1 MLDFYE
7 ISYTKKGKPGSEYY
21 EVSPDFKVKRFTDLM
36 VRGGAFYAIWNQ
48 KKGLWSTDEYDV
60 QTAVDEELRAFGKGL
75 DEEQELPVKVKYLRD
90 FSSMSWNQFRL
101 FIGRISD
108 NYTQLDAEIAFSNTE
123 VKKDDYISKRLSYP
137 LEEGSTQAFDAL
149 FGIIYDEENL
159 TKLMWAIGSVLA
171 GDSKRIQKF
180 YVLFGLPGTGK
191 STALNLIEK
200 ILGEHV
206 VGFEASLLTNMS
218 STFALDALKNN
229 PLVAID
235 HEGDLSRIRNN
246 SVLTSV
252 VSHDRI
258 VINVKYQHP
267 FSIKLNTTL
276 FIATNKPVMI
286 TERASGIIRR
296 LIDIRPSGHIVSTR
310 DYESLVNQIDFEL
323 SAISVKCLAVYN
335 QLGRNHYN
343 GYIPLDMLFRT
354 NIFFNFIDE
363 YYFEFV
369 RDDIITLSRAWS
381 MYKQFCEETG
391 ITKRLARHAFRDEL
405 KNYWKTFD
413 SVTRIDGIQVRSVY
427 KGFNT
432 NVFAEVSSIN
442 KGEPIVYDWLAL
454 SEQPSIFD
462 REHIDQQAQLA
473 SKGGPPRYKWENVT
487 TTLRDI
493 KTEKLHYVLP
503 KENLITLDL
512 DLKNEKGEK
521 SLGLNIEAARRLPPT
536 YAETSKSGLGLHLHY
551 YYDGDVSRLS
561 RIYEPDIEILKP
573 SGNFS
578 IRRRLSICN
587 DHMITT
593 INSGLPVKPERETD
607 MVSKKTISNER
618 SLRTL
623 ILRNLQKEIH
633 PATKPSVDF
642 ISTILEETYAQGL
655 RYDVSDLRPFVLEFA
670 SKSTN
675 NASYCVEKGLL
686 MKYTSDHDD
695 VEESKE
701 PEDERLVFFDVEVF
715 PNLMLICWKYEGSEN
730 VVRMFE
736 PTSSDIEKL
745 MKTRLV
751 GFNNRR
757 YDNHILFAR
766 YLGFSTEQIYHL
778 SKRIIEGDR
787 DAFFREAYGISH
799 TDIYDYAA
807 LKKSLKRWQVDLG
820 IFHSEME
827 VDWDEPLPEDLWEAA
842 AQYCEN
848 DVISTEAVHNHR
860 IEDYH
865 ARQILAELSG
875 LSVNH
880 STMSHTSKIIFG
892 KKRDQKTVFEY
903 PHLVEEFPGYVY
915 DKGVSTY
922 RDEVVGEGG
931 YVYAEPGMYN
941 NVLYMD
947 VDSMHPTSIEVM
959 NLFGTYTSRYSALKK
974 ARILI
979 KEGKIKEAGKMF
991 DGSLAKYLTDS
1002 YDSFGLAYALKI
1014 ALNIVYGF
1022 TAARFDNPFRDI
1034 RNKDNVVA
1042 KRGALFMI
1050 DLKHALK
1057 TLGCNPVHFK
1067 TDSVKIANY
1076 EKGDIEFVKD
1086 FGKKYGYTFSV
1097 EGVYDR
1103 FVLINDAVCIGR
1115 WEKTG
1120 EWDAIG
1126 ARFAQPYV
1134 YKTLFSKEPVVF
1146 EDLVE
1151 TRSVKKGTMYI
1162 EMEDDNMVFIGRVG
1176 VFCPMKTSGGA
1187 LYRVQGEKKY
1197 AVTGTKNYKW
1207 LPADVVRELGKEKD
1221 IDMSYF
1227 EAAVEKASQK
1237 IAKFGDPNMFL
1248 GD

>member
-1 MLDFYE
+1 M
-7 ISYTKKGKPGSEYY
+7 
-21 EVSPDFKVKRFTDLM
+21 
-36 VRGGAFYAIWNQ
+36 
-48 KKGLWSTDEYDV
+48 
-60 QTAVDEELRAFGKGL
+60 EEQ
-75 DEEQELPVKVKYLRD
+75 QELPVRVKYLRD
-90 FSSMSWNQFRL
+90 FSSSSWSQFRL

-108 NYTQLDAEIAFSNTE
+108 NYKQLDAEIAFSNTE
-123 VKKDDYISKRLSYP
+123 VTKSDYISKRLHYP
-137 LEEGSTQAFDAL
+137 LEKGDAKAFDIF
-149 FGIIYDEENL
+149 FGTLYDEENL

-191 STALNLIEK
+191 STTLNLIEK
-200 ILGEHV
+200 LLGEHV
-206 VGFEASLLTNMS
+206 SPFEASILTNAS
-218 STFALDALKNN
+218 SAFALDALKNN
-229 PLVAID
+229 PLVAVD
-235 HEGDLSRIRNN
+235 HEGDLSRIKNN

-252 VSHDRI
+252 VSHDRL
-258 VINVKYQHP
+258 VINVKFLHP

-310 DYESLVNQIDFEL
+310 DYDSLVNQMDFEL
-323 SAISVKCLAVYN
+323 AAIAYKCLKVYN

-343 GYIPLDMLFRT
+343 RYVPLDMLYRT
-354 NIFFNFIDE
+354 NIFINFIDE

-369 RDDIITLSRAWS
+369 RDDMITLSRAWS

-391 ITKRLARHAFRDEL
+391 IKHRLARHAFRDEL
-405 KNYWKTFD
+405 KNYWRKFY
-413 SVTRIDGIQVRSVY
+413 SVTRIDGIQIRSVY

-432 NVFAEVSSIN
+432 AVFDEKLSIK

-454 SEQPSIFD
+454 SEQSSIFD
-462 REHIDQQAQLA
+462 REHKEQPAQLA
-473 SKGGPPRYKWENVT
+473 SRGGPPRYKWDDVT
-487 TTLRDI
+487 TTLGDI
-493 KTEKLHYVLP
+493 KTEKVHYVLP
-503 KENLITLDL
+503 RENLITLDF

-521 SLGLNIEAARRLPPT
+521 SLGLNINEARKLPPT

-578 IRRRLSICN
+578 IRRRLSVCN

-593 INSGLPVKPERETD
+593 INSGLPLKSERGTN

-618 SLRTL
+618 ALRTL

-642 ISTILEETYAQGL
+642 IFTILKEAYAQGL
-655 RYDVSDLRPFVLEFA
+655 RYDVTDLRPFVLEFA

-675 NASYCVEKGLL
+675 NGPYCVEKALL
-686 MKYTSDHDD
+686 MKYASDHED
-695 VEESKE
+695 VEELKE
-701 PEDERLVFFDVEVF
+701 PEDPRLVFFDVEVF

-730 VVRMFE
+730 VVKMFE
-736 PTSSDIEKL
+736 PSASDIEEL

-757 YDNHILFAR
+757 YDNHILFGR
-766 YLGFSTEQIYHL
+766 YLGFSTEQIYRL
-778 SKRIIEGDR
+778 SKRIISGDR
-787 DAFFREAYGISH
+787 DALFREAYGISY
-799 TDIYDYAA
+799 TDVYDYISQPKHS
-807 LKKSLKRWQVDLG
+807 LKKWQVELG

-860 IEDYH
+860 IEDYR

-880 STMSHTSKIIFG
+880 STMSHTSRIVFG
-892 KKRDQKTVFEY
+892 KTRDQKNVFEY
-903 PHLVEEFPGYVY
+903 PHLAEEFPGYVY
-915 DKGVSTY
+915 DKGVSIY

-947 VDSMHPTSIEVM
+947 VDSMHPTSIEIM
-959 NLFGTYTSRYSALKK
+959 NLFGPHTKRYSLLKE
-974 ARILI
+974 ARVLI
-979 KEGKIKEAGKMF
+979 KQGKPKEAAELFNGIHLVKHLA
-991 DGSLAKYLTDS
+991 DSSSLSELS
-1002 YDSFGLAYALKI
+1002 YALKI

-1057 TLGCNPVHFK
+1057 TLGCNPIHFK
-1067 TDSVKIANY
+1067 TDSIKIADY
-1076 EKGDIEFVKD
+1076 QKGDIEFVQD

-1103 FVLINDAVCIGR
+1103 LVLINDAVLIGR
-1115 WEKTG
+1115 INIDGDSKSSV
-1120 EWDAIG
+1120 WDAVG
-1126 ARFAQPYV
+1126 ARFAKPYV
-1134 YKTLFSKEPVVF
+1134 YKTLFSKEPIVF
-1146 EDLVE
+1146 EDLTE
-1151 TRSVKKGTMYI
+1151 TRAVKKGTMYI
-1162 EMEDDNMVFIGRVG
+1162 EMEEDIMVFIGKVG
-1176 VFCPMKTSGGA
+1176 VFCPMKTSGGT

-1207 LPADVVRELGKEKD
+1207 LPADVVKELGKEDD

-1227 EAAVEKASQK
+1227 EAAVEEALEK
-1237 IAKFGDPNMFL
+1237 IAKFGDPTIFL